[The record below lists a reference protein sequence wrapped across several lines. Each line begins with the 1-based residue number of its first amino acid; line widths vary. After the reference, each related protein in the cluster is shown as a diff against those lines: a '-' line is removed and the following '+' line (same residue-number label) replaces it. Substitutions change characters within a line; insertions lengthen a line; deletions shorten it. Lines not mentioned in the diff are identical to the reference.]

1 MNPDDKV
8 KKMCIALNPRQIS
21 QIRVMQ
27 GKYILKH
34 DKSLSFSKVI
44 SIVIKN
50 GLKITRQRDLE
61 K

>member
-1 MNPDDKV
+1 MNPADKV
-8 KKMCIALNPRQIS
+8 KKMCVALSPQQIS
-21 QIRVMQ
+21 KIRAMQ
-27 GKYILKH
+27 GKYIVKH

-44 SIVIKN
+44 GIIIKN